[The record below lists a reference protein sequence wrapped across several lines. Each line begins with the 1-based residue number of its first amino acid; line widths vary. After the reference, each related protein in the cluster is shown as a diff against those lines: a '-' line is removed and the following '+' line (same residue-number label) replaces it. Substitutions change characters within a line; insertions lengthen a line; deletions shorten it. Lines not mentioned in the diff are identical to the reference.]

1 MCVIC
6 ATYWQTFFCIY
17 ANRVTDEVANVGF
30 AAYDAEWYAYPLK
43 FQKYN
48 LVMIARSQEIMQF
61 SGLNFMYCTLEYYG
75 KVSILLT
82 VIRINFSCLTFYF
95 HLWISLFFSWCMDL
109 GRTILISEIYQ
120 KFDQLHIYVDCG
132 RIWLKSN
139 LEFAFFLSLSIYR
152 FFKEILELRSI
163 L

>member
-1 MCVIC
+1 MDAVALVFNFMCVIC

-95 HLWISLFFSWCMDL
+95 HL
-109 GRTILISEIYQ
+109 
-120 KFDQLHIYVDCG
+120 
-132 RIWLKSN
+132 
-139 LEFAFFLSLSIYR
+139 
-152 FFKEILELRSI
+152 
-163 L
+163 